1 MTRIQQREF
10 NKDSRQDLIVNSVH
24 PVPFFLNSVNL
35 CLHQCE
41 SNKLKCMCVSVE
53 GYVDTDLANHEG
65 PLTVAQGTIDQSVA
79 LLVIFYFCKYL
90 TDVKLTNTFKLM

>member
-1 MTRIQQREF
+1 
-10 NKDSRQDLIVNSVH
+10 
-24 PVPFFLNSVNL
+24 
-35 CLHQCE
+35 
-41 SNKLKCMCVSVE
+41 MCVSVE

-65 PLTVAQGTIDQSVA
+65 PLTVAQGTIIDQSVA